1 MSEIVERMTAL
12 AFEGEWELLREMVLA
27 DVLEGGLHINAR
39 NAEGVGV
46 LHTVVRTH
54 GDDAA
59 EMVRVLL
66 RAGADPDMA
75 DAEGVT
81 PLHWC
86 VIEGAVRGEPQL
98 EVLQLLLRAGADVN
112 RADKDGWTP
121 LYSCVNYRF
130 PEMIPY
136 LLQAGARRDLR
147 ESIWGRTPLE
157 YAGELG
163 DERAVALLRE

>member
-1 MSEIVERMTAL
+1 M
-12 AFEGEWELLREMVLA
+12 
-27 DVLEGGLHINAR
+27 
-39 NAEGVGV
+39 
-46 LHTVVRTH
+46 
-54 GDDAA
+54 
-59 EMVRVLL
+59 
-66 RAGADPDMA
+66 
-75 DAEGVT
+75 T

-147 ESIWGRTPLE
+147 ESTWGRTPLE

>member
-1 MSEIVERMTAL
+1 MNEIVERMTAL

-66 RAGADPDMA
+66 RAGTDPDMA
-75 DAEGVT
+75 DAEG
-81 PLHWC
+81 
-86 VIEGAVRGEPQL
+86 
-98 EVLQLLLRAGADVN
+98 
-112 RADKDGWTP
+112 
-121 LYSCVNYRF
+121 
-130 PEMIPY
+130 
-136 LLQAGARRDLR
+136 
-147 ESIWGRTPLE
+147 
-157 YAGELG
+157 
-163 DERAVALLRE
+163 

>member
-27 DVLEGGLHINAR
+27 DLLEGGSHINAR

-59 EMVRVLL
+59 EMVRMLL
-66 RAGADPDMA
+66 AAGADPDMA

-86 VIEGAVRGEPQL
+86 VIESAHRGEPQL
-98 EVLQLLLRAGADVN
+98 GGAVPAAPG
-112 RADKDGWTP
+112 RGGCEPGRQGW
-121 LYSCVNYRF
+121 LDSSV
-130 PEMIPY
+130 
-136 LLQAGARRDLR
+136 
-147 ESIWGRTPLE
+147 
-157 YAGELG
+157 
-163 DERAVALLRE
+163 LLRELPVSGDGPVPVAGRSLPRCA